1 MSLIQLIYISEP
13 FGFDEAMLGGILV
26 QARRNNPA
34 LGITGCL
41 VCRHDLYLQMFEGEA
56 DAVEALYAR
65 VAVDDR
71 HLAVELLYSEP
82 TTDRL
87 FPDWAMRDD
96 PARSW
101 LWSADAVAHG
111 AASKATPEE
120 LLAIF
125 GRIANEP

>member
-1 MSLIQLIYISEP
+1 MNLVQLIYISEP

-41 VCRHDLYLQMFEGEA
+41 VCRQDMYLQLLEGEA
-56 DAVEALYAR
+56 ETIEALYGRIAK
-65 VAVDDR
+65 DDR
-71 HLAVELLYSEP
+71 HLAVELLARTP
-82 TTDRL
+82 ATTRM

-101 LWSADAVAHG
+101 LWSADELARG
-111 AASKATPEE
+111 AAQKATTQE
-120 LLAIF
+120 LQAIF

>member
-1 MSLIQLIYISEP
+1 MSLVQLIYSSEP

-41 VCRHDLYLQMFEGEA
+41 VCRQDLYLQLLEGED
-56 DAVEALYAR
+56 DAIEALYAR
-65 VAVDDR
+65 IEKDDR
-71 HLAVELLYSEP
+71 HLAVSLLSRQ
-82 TTDRL
+82 TVSARM

-101 LWSADAVAHG
+101 LWSADAVAKG
-111 AASKATPEE
+111 AARAASPLE
-120 LLAIF
+120 LQAIF
-125 GRIANEP
+125 GRIAAE